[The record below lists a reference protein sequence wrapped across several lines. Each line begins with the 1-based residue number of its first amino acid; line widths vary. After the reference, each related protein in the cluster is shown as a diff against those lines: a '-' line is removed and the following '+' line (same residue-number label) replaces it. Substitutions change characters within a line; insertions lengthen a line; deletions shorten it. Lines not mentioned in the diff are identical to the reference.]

1 MKIEE
6 VKKFGKLARIKITDE
21 EAKKYAREFADI
33 MEMLDQINEV
43 EISDE
48 IVRDFRLKNIMRDD
62 DIDFDKNIRD
72 KIVKEFPQKNE
83 QDYLKTQ
90 KILNN

>member
-1 MKIEE
+1 M
-6 VKKFGKLARIKITDE
+6 ARIKITDE